1 MASSR
6 CAPLLL
12 LSSALLPRI
21 AVAQGSAAGAPSAEG
36 AASSAQPELPAP
48 PSEAG
53 AAVEAPAEP
62 ELSEVVIDV
71 GAGLSKAERLRQSAE
86 AVAVVETQRTQRES
100 ADLGEVLRRTG
111 GVGLQRSGGLGSS
124 TRFSLDGMTDD
135 QIRFFLDGV
144 PLEFTG
150 YLGLAVVPVNLI
162 ERVELYR
169 GVVPVRFGVDALGGA
184 VNLVTEEAGPRT
196 GAGVSYQGGS
206 FGTNRATA
214 QLRHRF
220 EGTPFVVSANAFY
233 DYADNDYSIDV
244 EVPNELGQLEQ
255 ARVYRFHDAYR
266 ALGASVE
273 AGMVGVPWAHRL
285 LLRAYATDSSKE
297 LQHNQV
303 MTLPYG
309 EVESSERIQGATLRY
324 EAPFDFV
331 AGLSLNALGA
341 YARRSIGFRDASRW
355 VYDWFG
361 RRILERTEPGEVD
374 IVADTT
380 SIEHRALAR
389 LGLGYLPA
397 PDHELRL
404 VSTVQRT
411 SRTGDNALYQ
421 SDRYIDPAR
430 AERGLLTLVGGLEYE
445 LDAWADRLENVAF
458 IKHYYYALSA
468 EQGLDF
474 GRAPIDQGFAQ
485 LGRDSGL
492 VGVGDALRFRLAPWA
507 QAKASYERAVRL
519 PPAEQVFGDGRLTVA
534 NYELEP
540 EVSHNFNLGVGLTDL
555 WLGEHALRGEFNGF
569 LRDTDKLIQGLPL
582 GTERLQFHNVW
593 SSRAV
598 GLEASAG
605 WTSPGRFL
613 WLDGNVTWVDLL
625 NTSSRGPFAD
635 FDGDRVP
642 NRPWFYANAS
652 ARVQVS
658 GMSAANDEL
667 SLTWY
672 ATYVHDFFR
681 SWESA
686 GRSDYKIVI
695 DAQLL
700 HSAVLTYL
708 VAGERTFGTTLEVQ
722 NVTDARAYDFI
733 GVQKPGRAY
742 FFKATFE
749 L

>member
-1 MASSR
+1 MR
-6 CAPLLL
+6 LLT
-12 LSSALLPRI
+12 SALVVQGLSPGT
-21 AVAQGSAAGAPSAEG
+21 ASAQGSPHGATPAVDAATP
-36 AASSAQPELPAP
+36 AQPELTPA
-48 PSEAG
+48 PSEA
-53 AAVEAPAEP
+53 AAAPEEPAEP
-62 ELSEVVIDV
+62 EPGVVIIDV
-71 GAGLSKAERLRQSAE
+71 GAGLSKAEQMRQSAE
-86 AVAVVETQRTQRES
+86 AVSVVETQRAQRES
-100 ADLGEVLRRTG
+100 ADLGDVLRRTG

-124 TRFSLDGMTDD
+124 TRFSLNGMTDD

-144 PLEFTG
+144 PLEFAG

-184 VNLVTEEAGPRT
+184 VNLVTEDADPRIR
-196 GAGVSYQGGS
+196 AAASFQGGS
-206 FGTNRATA
+206 FGTNRVTA

-220 EGTPFVVSANAFY
+220 DGTPFIVGATAFY
-233 DYADNDYSIDV
+233 DYADNDYPIDI

-266 ALGASVE
+266 ALGASLE
-273 AGMVGVPWAHRL
+273 GGMVGVPWAHRL
-285 LLRAYATDSSKE
+285 LLRAYATDSFKE
-297 LQHNQV
+297 LQHDQV
-303 MTLPYG
+303 MALPYG
-309 EVESSERIQGATLRY
+309 EVESSERVQGATLRY
-324 EAPFDFV
+324 EAPFDV
-331 AGLSLNALGA
+331 VDGLSLNVLGA

-361 RRILERTEPGEVD
+361 RRILERIEPGEID
-374 IVADTT
+374 AAEDTAYV
-380 SIEHRALAR
+380 EHRMLGR
-389 LGLGYLPA
+389 LGVGYVPA
-397 PDHELRL
+397 ADHELRL
-404 VSTVQRT
+404 VSTVQST
-411 SRTGDNALYQ
+411 SRSGDNALFQ
-421 SDRYIDPAR
+421 SDLFIDPAQ
-430 AERGLLTLVGGLEYE
+430 AEQGLLTLVGGLEYE

-458 IKHYYYALSA
+458 VKHYYYALSA

-474 GRAPIDQGFAQ
+474 GRAPIDQGFG
-485 LGRDSGL
+485 LLERDSGF
-492 VGVGDALRFRLAPWA
+492 VGVGDALRLRLAPWA
-507 QAKASYERAVRL
+507 QAKVSYERAVRL
-519 PPAEQVFGDGRLTVA
+519 PPAEQIFGDGRLTVA

-540 EVSHNFNLGVGLTDL
+540 EVSHNVNLGVSATDL
-555 WLGEHALRGEFNGF
+555 WVGEHALRAELNGF
-569 LRDTDKLIQGLPL
+569 VRDTDKLIQGLPL
-582 GTERLQFHNVW
+582 GTDRLQFHNVW

-613 WLDGNVTWVDLL
+613 WLDGNVTWVDLR
-625 NTSSRGPFAD
+625 NTSSEGPFAD

-642 NRPWFYANAS
+642 NRPWLYANAS
-652 ARVQVS
+652 ARGLVS
-658 GMSAANDEL
+658 GVAADDDEL

-700 HSAVLTYL
+700 HSAALTYL
-708 VAGERTFGTTLEVQ
+708 VAGDRTFGTTLEVQ
-722 NVTDARAYDFI
+722 NITDARAYDFI

-742 FFKATFE
+742 YFKATFE